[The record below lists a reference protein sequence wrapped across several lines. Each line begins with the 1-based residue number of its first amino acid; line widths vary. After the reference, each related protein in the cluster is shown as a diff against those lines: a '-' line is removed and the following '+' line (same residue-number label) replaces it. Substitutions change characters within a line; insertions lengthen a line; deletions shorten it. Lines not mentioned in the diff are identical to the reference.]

1 MAGRLL
7 SALAGAARE
16 TRLRAPALRRE
27 ELEQQRLE
35 QSIESPEDRRSRL
48 EFEREMRRLGLSG
61 AAGAE
66 RIRAAR
72 EPGDVAAAKTPEEVE
87 AEKEATRILRQYGI
101 SAAGRAEEVGIAA
114 HPGVVAGVPTA
125 EDVAGQKA
133 AERRLREL
141 GLLGAARV
149 ERVSEALEPGHIA
162 AAGRAEEVGRAAQP
176 GAMAAVPTA
185 EDIKEQREQERA
197 ARGAAAGR
205 VGVEAK
211 ALETAV
217 ELERNFAELGGRLA
231 SGTITREDPLYKD
244 FLQRY
249 ERFVAIYG
257 DPSVYLGGAAVSRG
271 RTRREKK

>member
-141 GLLGAARV
+141 GLLGA
-149 ERVSEALEPGHIA
+149 EPGHIA